1 MSESIDHIG
10 DHIGAPIGDQTGDRT
25 GDRTITRTIAAAVAG
40 GILPARAAPPPVEAR
55 PWALLLL
62 TALGAWLAAIPL
74 VLAMALLLDDLLYRG
89 FGAYLIGTL
98 ILSAAVVLLRSGA
111 RGPDP
116 AATGRPPGVAL
127 FLEQLAVPALL
138 VGCAAL
144 GFGLFRD
151 LPTRTAAGGLTLAVL
166 ALAAL
171 LPRPWLRVL
180 LGAAAA
186 GLLTLTLLGGH
197 AWDLFHWGNTAPW
210 LALHG
215 VLALWLAGLAA
226 QRALAARGE
235 TAHLAGALEPLGT
248 GWLVATLAGLAIL
261 SGMTLLVAASL
272 KPWARDLAQGWAG
285 GGRPL
290 WIPAASSLLALAGVA
305 WGAWRWPALRRP
317 WVLGAGLVVIALA
330 WFMPTL
336 GGLWLALMV
345 TVTTQRWRLAVAAAL
360 AAAWVL
366 GAFYYQLQWPL
377 GTKALVLAGGG
388 AVLGVL
394 AWSAVRGGGGAGGG
408 ERAGPVLGAP
418 GWWLIALTGLASL
431 TVANLGIWE
440 KETLIRHG
448 RPVFVA
454 LAPVDPRSLLQGD
467 YMRLNFRVPPAAG
480 LAVGPLSGA
489 RPRVVAR
496 PDARGIADLLRLAR
510 PDERLV
516 EGEFLIELTARDGR
530 WTLVSDAWYFREGE
544 AKRWQ
549 GARYGEFRV
558 AADGR
563 ALLVGL
569 ADGDLRA
576 LGP

>member
-10 DHIGAPIGDQTGDRT
+10 DPIGDQAGDQTGDRT
-25 GDRTITRTIAAAVAG
+25 IKRTIAAAVAV
-40 GILPARAAPPPVEAR
+40 GILPAGAAPPPVEAR

-89 FGAYLIGTL
+89 VGVYLIGTL

-116 AATGRPPGVAL
+116 AATGRAPGVAL

-186 GLLTLTLLGGH
+186 GLLTLTLLAGH
-197 AWDLFHWGNTAPW
+197 PWDLFHWGRAAPW

-248 GWLVATLAGLAIL
+248 GWLVATLAGLAMV
-261 SGMTLLVAASL
+261 SGMTLLVAASV
-272 KPWARDLAQGWAG
+272 KPWARELAQGWAG
-285 GGRPL
+285 GARLP
-290 WIPAASSLLALAGVA
+290 WMPAASSLLALAGIA

-317 WVLGAGLVVIALA
+317 WVLGAGLVVVVLA

-388 AVLGVL
+388 AVLGAL
-394 AWSAVRGGGGAGGG
+394 AWSAVRGGGGVG
-408 ERAGPVLGAP
+408 ERAGSVLGAP

-431 TVANLGIWE
+431 TGANLGIWE
-440 KETLIRHG
+440 KESLIRHG

-467 YMRLNFRVPPAAG
+467 YMRLNFRVPPAAE
-480 LAVGPLSGA
+480 LAVGPRPGA

-496 PDARGIADLLRLAR
+496 LDARGIADLLRLAR
-510 PDERLV
+510 PDEALA
-516 EGEFLIELTARDGR
+516 EGELLIELTARDGR

-569 ADGDLRA
+569 ADGDLRP